1 MCIDRSR
8 YATILLKEGSN
19 YNQIHNEEVF
29 FEALCVSLR
38 QRAAPRS
45 ELTSVHARS
54 YDFTARVTHTKFDQ
68 KYWHIVECEL
78 GRMFRS
84 PGFNKQ
90 FRKSTLNEQPVK
102 HLPARE
108 LWRQRERQRQNAHLV
123 GARSGTSSKQPR
135 ADTGRIPLYGLVAAT
150 GRSPIILSAF
160 RTPVPPGQTPPPSTA
175 SPRCVVLPK
184 LR

>member
-1 MCIDRSR
+1 M
-8 YATILLKEGSN
+8 LKEGSN

-45 ELTSVHARS
+45 ALTSVHARS
-54 YDFTARVTHTKFDQ
+54 YDFTARVTNTKFDQ

-150 GRSPIILSAF
+150 GQSPIILSAF